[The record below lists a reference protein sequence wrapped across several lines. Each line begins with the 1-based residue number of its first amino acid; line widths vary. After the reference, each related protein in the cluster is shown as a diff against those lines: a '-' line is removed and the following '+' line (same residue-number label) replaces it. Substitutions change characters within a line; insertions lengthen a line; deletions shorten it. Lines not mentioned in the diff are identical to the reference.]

1 MSEIVCIKIFID
13 KLKAEICKDYLS
25 KEGIVSYLN
34 SDDCGGLEPQMAIH
48 GVKLMVNEEDS
59 KRALALISDLETN

>member
-1 MSEIVCIKIFID
+1 MSKVVCIKIFID

-34 SDDCGGLEPQMAIH
+34 SDDCGGLEPQMAKI
-48 GVKLMVNEEDS
+48 G
-59 KRALALISDLETN
+59 RASCRERV

>member
-48 GVKLMVNEEDS
+48 GVKLMVS
-59 KRALALISDLETN
+59 QSPLPKGRGL